1 VAKFSTIQWRRI
13 FIFNIFIA
21 KSNLPADL
29 YIMISKTTKTDKMR
43 TLFLALAAGLLMS
56 ACEKNNDTP
65 DQPYKP
71 IVLDTKSAS
80 IVAANND
87 FGFNMLQQLNSEQIT
102 EDNLFVSPLSISQA
116 LSMAWNG
123 ASGNTATEIA
133 SVLGYSKGMTDGIN
147 QSSRTIA
154 NALLNADKSVAMS
167 IANSIWYNQLYEIVP
182 SFVDTC
188 NASYNAEV
196 KRCDFSNN
204 DASVKAINGWV
215 DDKTK
220 GKIKSIVDQVTPY
233 DALYLIN
240 AVYFKGSWVSKF
252 EGDNTTN
259 RPFTDINASH
269 SLVSTMM
276 QESTFNYASTS
287 NCAAVELP
295 YGNGHFSMV
304 VMLPAENSSVNDLLA
319 SLNSEVWNNL
329 TQSLSGR
336 KVQIYLP
343 KFKVECDFT
352 LNDALKQLGMPQAFT
367 DMAEFPNMLAS
378 TNLMISKVKHKT
390 FVEVNEEGT
399 EAAAVTSIGMVE
411 TSMPGGEDQTIV
423 FEVNRPFVFAIREKD
438 TGSILFIG
446 KIVKL

>member
-1 VAKFSTIQWRRI
+1 MATHLF
-13 FIFNIFIA
+13 FNIFID

-29 YIMISKTTKTDKMR
+29 YIIITKTTKSDKMKSI
-43 TLFLALAAGLLMS
+43 FLALAASLLMS

-65 DQPYKP
+65 DQPYKK

-87 FGFNMLQQLNSEQIT
+87 FGFNILQQLNSEQAT
-102 EDNLFVSPLSISQA
+102 EGNLFVSPLSISQA

-123 ASGNTATEIA
+123 ADGNTATEIA
-133 SVLGYSKGMTDGIN
+133 SVLGYSQGMTDGIN
-147 QSSRTIA
+147 QSSRTIT
-154 NALLNADKSVAMS
+154 NALLNADNQVAMS
-167 IANSIWYNQLYEIVP
+167 IANSIWYNQMYEILP

-188 NASYNAEV
+188 DYSYDAEV
-196 KRCDFSNN
+196 ERCDFSNS

-215 DDKTK
+215 DDKTN
-220 GKIKSIVDQVTPY
+220 GKIKKIVDQVTND

-240 AVYFKGSWVSKF
+240 AVYFKGSWTSKF
-252 EGDNTTN
+252 ENDNTSN
-259 RPFTDINASH
+259 RPFTDSNASQ
-269 SLVSTMM
+269 SQVSTMM
-276 QESTFNYASTS
+276 QESTFNYASVS
-287 NCAAVELP
+287 NCTAVELP

-304 VMLPAENSSVNDLLA
+304 VMLPAEKSSVNDLLM
-319 SLNSEVWNNL
+319 SLNSETWDNL
-329 TQSLSGR
+329 THSLSGR
-336 KVQIYLP
+336 KVQVYLP

-367 DMAEFPNMLAS
+367 DMAQFPNMLAS

-399 EAAAVTSIGMVE
+399 EAAAVTSIGMVT
-411 TSMPGGEDQTIV
+411 TSYPGEEPEPIV

>member
-1 VAKFSTIQWRRI
+1 
-13 FIFNIFIA
+13 
-21 KSNLPADL
+21 
-29 YIMISKTTKTDKMR
+29 MR
-43 TLFLALAAGLLMS
+43 TLLLALSAGLLMS

-87 FGFNMLQQLNSEQIT
+87 FGFNILQQLNSEQTT
-102 EDNLFVSPLSISQA
+102 EGNLFVSPLSISQA

-123 ASGNTATEIA
+123 AAGNTATEIA
-133 SVLGYSKGMTDGIN
+133 SVLGYSEGMTDGIN
-147 QSSRTIA
+147 QSSRTIT
-154 NALLNADKSVAMS
+154 NALLNADNKVAMS
-167 IANSIWYNQLYEIVP
+167 IANSIWYNQLYEIMP

-196 KRCDFSNN
+196 KRCDFSNS

-215 DDKTK
+215 DDKTN
-220 GKIKSIVDQVTPY
+220 GKIKSIVDEVTTD

-240 AVYFKGSWVSKF
+240 AVYFKGSWASKF
-252 EGDNTTN
+252 DGDNTTN
-259 RPFTDINASH
+259 RPFTDSNASQ
-269 SLVSTMM
+269 SQVPMMM
-276 QESTFNYASTS
+276 QESTFKYASAS

-304 VMLPAENSSVNDLLA
+304 VMLPTENSSVNDLLS

-329 TQSLSGR
+329 TQSLIGR

-352 LNDALKQLGMPQAFT
+352 LNDVLKQLGMPQAFT

-399 EAAAVTSIGMVE
+399 EAAAVTSIGFE
-411 TSMPGGEDQTIV
+411 TTSTPGEEPEPIV